1 MHPAKLIAVAKGD
14 SPPDLLLKNAR
25 IINTFTGEIEEGDVA
40 ICGDR
45 IAGIGDY
52 GGAKESI
59 DLHGDYLAPGLIDG
73 HIHIESSMLHPSQ
86 YARAVV
92 PRGISALITDLHELS
107 NVCGIDGIKFVVNWS
122 PKLPLDILLMAPSCV
137 PATPL
142 ETAGSKITA
151 ADIKQILAFPNVI
164 GLGEVMNFPGVL
176 TGDKDVL
183 ARIAASRGRV
193 IDGHAP
199 GLSGKELNAYIAAG
213 TMSDHECATY
223 EEGKEKLKR
232 GMYLMVR
239 EGSAEKNLADLLPLV
254 NDNTYRRCFFVV
266 DDRSCSD
273 LLHEGDVDA
282 VVRKAIS
289 RGLEPVRALQ
299 MATLNTAEYFRL
311 YDRGA
316 VAPGYRADL
325 ITLTELPGLKVDRVF
340 HKARLVAQGGKCLFP
355 APQAPPELT
364 GTVHI
369 KKPLTIESLSLRAE
383 RSNLTAKTYPV
394 IEIVPGQI
402 TTRKRLIEV
411 SIDRGTVVPDAEKDI
426 LKLVVVERHR
436 ASGNVGVG
444 LVTGFGL
451 KKGAL
456 ASSIAHDSHNI
467 IAVGASD
474 ADILRA
480 IEEIEN
486 LGGGL
491 IVSAGGEIRASLPL
505 PIAGLLSPEPLE
517 TVVAQFEKVE
527 KTAASLGD
535 LPPAPF
541 SILSF
546 LALSV
551 IPELRLTDLGLVDVN
566 EFRLI

>member
-1 MHPAKLIAVAKGD
+1 MDPAKLIAVAKGD
-14 SPPDLLLKNAR
+14 SPPDLVLKNAR
-25 IINTFTGEIEEGDVA
+25 IINTFTAEIEQGDVA

-52 GGAKESI
+52 EGAKETV

-73 HIHIESSMLHPSQ
+73 HIHTESSMLHPAQ
-86 YARAVV
+86 YAQAVV

-107 NVCGIDGIKFVVNWS
+107 NVCGIQGIKFVVNWAQ
-122 PKLPLDILLMAPSCV
+122 KLPLDILLMAPSCV

-142 ETAGSKITA
+142 ETSGSKITA
-151 ADIKQILAFPNVI
+151 AEIEQILTFPNVI
-164 GLGEVMNFPGVL
+164 GLGEVMNFPGVVNS
-176 TGDKDVL
+176 DEEVL
-183 ARIAASRGRV
+183 SKIVASRSKV

-213 TMSDHECATY
+213 IMSDHECTTY

-232 GMYLMVR
+232 GMYLMIR
-239 EGSAEKNLADLLPLV
+239 EGSSEKNLDALLPLV
-254 NDNTYRRCFFVV
+254 NDNTYKRCFFVV

-289 RGLEPVRALQ
+289 LGLEPVRALQ
-299 MATLNTAEYFRL
+299 MATINTAEYFRL

-316 VAPGYRADL
+316 IAPGHLADL
-325 ITLTELPGLKVDRVF
+325 ITLTELSGLKVDRVF

-355 APQAPPELT
+355 APKTPPELT
-364 GTVHI
+364 DTVHI
-369 KKPLTIESLSLRAE
+369 KKPLTVESLK
-383 RSNLTAKTYPV
+383 LTASGKTYPV

-402 TTRKRLIEV
+402 ITRKRLEEVNIEQ
-411 SIDRGTVVPDAEKDI
+411 GAVVPDTEKDI

-444 LVTGFGL
+444 LVKGFGL
-451 KKGAL
+451 KRGAL

-467 IAVGASD
+467 IAVGTSD
-474 ADILRA
+474 SDILSA
-480 IEEIEN
+480 IEGIEN
-486 LGGGL
+486 LRGGL
-491 IVSAGGEIRASLPL
+491 VVSAGGEITASLPL
-505 PIAGLLSPEPLE
+505 PVAGLLSPEPLE
-517 TVVAQFEKVE
+517 TVVARFEKVE
-527 KTAASLGD
+527 QTAASLGE

-546 LALSV
+546 LALPV
-551 IPELRLTDLGLVDVN
+551 IPELRLTDRGLVDVN
-566 EFRLI
+566 EFKLI

>member
-1 MHPAKLIAVAKGD
+1 MNPAKLIAVAKGD
-14 SPPDLLLKNAR
+14 SPPDLLLQNAR
-25 IINTFTGEIEEGDVA
+25 IINTFSGEIEEGDVA

-52 GGAKESI
+52 RGAKESL

-73 HIHIESSMLHPSQ
+73 HIHIESSMLHPFQ

-107 NVCGIDGIKFVVNWS
+107 NVCGIEGIKFVVNWS

-142 ETAGSKITA
+142 ETSGSRIIA

-164 GLGEVMNFPGVL
+164 GLGEVMNFPGVVA
-176 TGDKDVL
+176 GDKEVL
-183 ARIAASRGRV
+183 ARIAASLGKV

-199 GLSGKELNAYIAAG
+199 GLRGKELNAYIAAG
-213 TMSDHECATY
+213 IMSDHECTTY

-232 GMYLMVR
+232 GMSLMIR
-239 EGSAEKNLADLLPLV
+239 EGSSEKNLDALLPLV
-254 NDNTYRRCFFVV
+254 NDNTFRRCFFVV

-311 YDRGA
+311 YDRGV

-325 ITLTELPGLKVDRVF
+325 ITLTDLPGLKVDRVF
-340 HKARLVAQGGKCLFP
+340 HRARLVARGGKCLFP
-355 APQAPPELT
+355 APKAPPELT
-364 GTVHI
+364 DTVHI
-369 KKPLTIESLSLRAE
+369 RKPLTVESLSLRAE
-383 RSNLTAKTYPV
+383 RSNLSAKTYPV

-402 TTRKRLIEV
+402 ITRKRLVEV
-411 SIDRGTVVPDAEKDI
+411 SIERGVVVPDVGKDI

-436 ASGNVGVG
+436 ATGNVGVG
-444 LVTGFGL
+444 LVRGFGL

-474 ADILRA
+474 SDILRA
-480 IEEIEN
+480 VEEIEN

-491 IVSAGGEIRASLPL
+491 VVSSGGEITASLPL

-527 KTAASLGD
+527 KTAATLGN

-541 SILSF
+541 AILSF
-546 LALSV
+546 LALPV